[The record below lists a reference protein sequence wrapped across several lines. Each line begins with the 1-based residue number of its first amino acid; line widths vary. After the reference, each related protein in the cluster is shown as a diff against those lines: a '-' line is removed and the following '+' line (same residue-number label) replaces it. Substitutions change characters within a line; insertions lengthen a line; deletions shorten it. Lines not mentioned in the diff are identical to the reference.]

1 MENNIKVATK
11 NQVFLFSILEL
22 LIEDM
27 KYNLTD
33 IYLVRNSLSFT
44 FDNIMYFIKIEKDK
58 IKYSEDLLKGEVSK
72 QLKCKIYDKNES
84 SYLNI
89 MNEIFS
95 NGNLQADLDIST
107 NLLNIQF
114 SFMKLVSLFDISLII
129 EDSKLIITNIANDN
143 KLTLEKFQ
151 DNVYKIKIIKEIND
165 EDYKTYYETLYEYVP
180 SFKNMSKFY
189 DLDKKQQAVYIISK
203 LFENFD

>member
-189 DLDKKQQAVYIISK
+189 NLDKKQQAVYIISK

>member
-11 NQVFLFSILEL
+11 NQVFLFSILES

-189 DLDKKQQAVYIISK
+189 DLDKKQQALYIISK

>member
-1 MENNIKVATK
+1 
-11 NQVFLFSILEL
+11 
-22 LIEDM
+22 
-27 KYNLTD
+27 
-33 IYLVRNSLSFT
+33 
-44 FDNIMYFIKIEKDK
+44 
-58 IKYSEDLLKGEVSK
+58 
-72 QLKCKIYDKNES
+72 
-84 SYLNI
+84 